1 MTKEQQILHKLKEL
15 YAYDLDKVLKNYMRK
30 SANEVK
36 NKYKSELVGDER
48 TEAIK
53 FIDGATELMSNDI
66 IKLIKEYLDKFENNL

>member
-1 MTKEQQILHKLKEL
+1 MTREQQILHKLKEL

-66 IKLIKEYLDKFENNL
+66 IELIKEYLDKFENNL

>member
-66 IKLIKEYLDKFENNL
+66 IELIKEYLDKFENNL

>member
-66 IKLIKEYLDKFENNL
+66 IELIREYLDKFENNL